1 MTNDTDSVLTI
12 DKIGSGLDSHSGYG
26 PCLRLNGEFAFDRVL
41 DINGTVTGLCRDQ
54 KIYDFS
60 KTPKPTS
67 FFDDNSSLYVFNNL
81 T

>member
-1 MTNDTDSVLTI
+1 VQSKSSTITIYAYNTNGAYLTSMTIPVS
-12 DKIGSGLDSHSGYG
+12 
-26 PCLRLNGEFAFDRVL
+26 A
-41 DINGTVTGLCRDQ
+41 TGLCRDQ